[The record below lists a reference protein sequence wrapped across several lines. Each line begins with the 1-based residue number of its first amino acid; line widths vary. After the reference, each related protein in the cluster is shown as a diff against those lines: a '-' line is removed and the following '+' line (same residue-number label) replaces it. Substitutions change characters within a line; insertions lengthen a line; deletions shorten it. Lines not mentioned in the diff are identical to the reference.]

1 MLFIYRK
8 SMINDMYIL
17 RPVIEI
23 QCLQPDPGGQSV
35 VS

>member
-1 MLFIYRK
+1 MLLIYCE

-23 QCLQPDPGGQSV
+23 QCLQQDPRGQSV